1 MKDFLVIAAIKHA
14 MKDTSDLLL
23 HWLLQDWLVANWH
36 MMEEA
41 TKTEIRRCI
50 EKAFEDDY
58 EQMQETSWPVIRKF
72 WIGE

>member
-1 MKDFLVIAAIKHA
+1 MKDFLVIAAIKYA
-14 MKDTSDLLL
+14 MKDKSDVIL

-41 TKTEIRRCI
+41 TKTEIRRII